1 MTLAD
6 EIEAVLT
13 IADRP
18 MTISQLSKILGKS
31 NSHLSRSLNKLRA
44 QRAVKTSYIRV
55 CYSKNGRARGRGA
68 NLWMLA

>member
-6 EIEAVLT
+6 EITSVLT
-13 IADRP
+13 IVDKP
-18 MTISQLSKILGKS
+18 MTIAELSKILGKPP
-31 NSHLSRSLNKLRA
+31 SHMSRSLNKLRA

-68 NLWMLA
+68 NLWMLV